1 MNFPPSSNYWH
12 GRSIGDNQ
20 RYRIDRPLAVGGMGE
35 VLLATDTRL
44 GQQVV
49 LKLLKDTLV
58 TSQEMR
64 KRFEREVAV
73 CAALQSDHIV
83 KISDCGM
90 TPEGYPFYVMEYL
103 RGQTLRQ
110 LLLQEQRLSV
120 EQTVSIINTLAKL

>member
-20 RYRIDRPLAVGGMGE
+20 RYRIDKPLAVGGMGE

-58 TSQEMR
+58 ASQEMR

-73 CAALQSDHIV
+73 CAALQSDHYEVHLSPLIAGLGVGFLYLITPGSAV
-83 KISDCGM
+83 KNLTD
-90 TPEGYPFYVMEYL
+90 
-103 RGQTLRQ
+103 
-110 LLLQEQRLSV
+110 
-120 EQTVSIINTLAKL
+120 